1 MEICGT
7 VDCKLSHVE
16 HLSQK
21 FVLDE
26 YDLSQSVIYENPT
39 VRIFC
44 SEILSSMCQILFAG

>member
-7 VDCKLSHVE
+7 VDCKLSRVE

-21 FVLDE
+21 FVLDK

-44 SEILSSMCQILFAG
+44 SEILSSMCQMLFSG